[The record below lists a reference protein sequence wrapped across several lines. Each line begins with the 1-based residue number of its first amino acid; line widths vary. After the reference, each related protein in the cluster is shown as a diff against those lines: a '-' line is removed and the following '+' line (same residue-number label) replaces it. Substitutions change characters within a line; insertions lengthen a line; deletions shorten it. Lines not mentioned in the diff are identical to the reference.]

1 MFQCDDSCFKFFY
14 SDVMQCLKSGRREL
28 ASMLLMSSLASAV
41 WLLASMFQDASLE
54 KYDLNNLV
62 SLLIITRLLKDNL
75 KCLVSKQPKP
85 EDKKDDP

>member
-1 MFQCDDSCFKFFY
+1 
-14 SDVMQCLKSGRREL
+14 
-28 ASMLLMSSLASAV
+28 MLLMSSLASAV

-54 KYDLNNLV
+54 KYDLNNSV